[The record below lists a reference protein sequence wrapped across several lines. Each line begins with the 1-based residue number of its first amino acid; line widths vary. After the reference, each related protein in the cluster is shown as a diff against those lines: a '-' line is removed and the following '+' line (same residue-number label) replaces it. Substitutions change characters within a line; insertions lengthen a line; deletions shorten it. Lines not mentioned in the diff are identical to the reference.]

1 MCVCLGVKAR
11 TDTIAEGT
19 VVLPVEGKPEDRFGS
34 PEAGKTGSHLISKGS
49 VLPWHGTAEAR

>member
-11 TDTIAEGT
+11 TDTIVEGT

-34 PEAGKTGSHLISKGS
+34 SEAGKTGSHLLSKGS
-49 VLPWHGTAEAR
+49 VLP

>member
-19 VVLPVEGKPEDRFGS
+19 VVLPVEGKPEDRIRESGS
-34 PEAGKTGSHLISKGS
+34 GQDRFPPDK
-49 VLPWHGTAEAR
+49 